1 MDKAHHIRKK
11 AQANRDTFPII
22 WEKNTLKLYFLF
34 SGKRELPESK
44 NLLLNI
50 CKFLSFTSTFLEVS
64 IISSESHQ
72 EESSG
77 SLCRLKKLDKRLSD
91 LIFLAA
97 SLAAPLIE
105 RKFIIPIIS
114 MTLVAVFFGVRLF
127 LLKAGIFSIIIIFVS
142 SSTKS
147 ATMSF
152 LFISALFSLY
162 IMLIIAQII
171 GVLIGT
177 TLAIGV
183 ARSISSESWEMK
195 WFSRPLAYLIP
206 KDDREEWLG
215 DLVEAR
221 HELLKAGYPRWI
233 ASLITVAKS
242 GLLVWSLIR
251 IRYQDL
257 VSPSVRK
264 KQD

>member
-1 MDKAHHIRKK
+1 MQKMHSMKEK
-11 AQANRDTFPII
+11 AQTKRDIFSSI

-34 SGKRELPESK
+34 SGKRELRGSK
-44 NLLLNI
+44 SLLLKT
-50 CKFLSFTSTFLEVS
+50 CKLLSFTSAFSEASSISLES
-64 IISSESHQ
+64 RQ
-72 EESSG
+72 EEVP
-77 SLCRLKKLDKRLSD
+77 RKLYRFDHQIS
-91 LIFLAA
+91 LAA
-97 SLAAPLIE
+97 SLAASLVEKNLVTSII
-105 RKFIIPIIS
+105 FIMGMI
-114 MTLVAVFFGVRLF
+114 VFAAHGVTF
-127 LLKAGIFSIIIIFVS
+127 VLLKSGIFSIIIIFAD

-147 ATMSF
+147 AIVSLLFMSAIF
-152 LFISALFSLY
+152 SLFIVLTISY
-162 IMLIIAQII
+162 ITGA
-171 GVLIGT
+171 LIGE
-177 TLAIGV
+177 TLAI
-183 ARSISSESWEMK
+183 SIASVISNNSSSESWDMK
-195 WFSRPLAYLIP
+195 WFSRPLSYLLP